1 MEKKIYTQVVV
12 IGSGPA
18 GYSAAFR
25 CADLGLQT
33 ILIERYSKLGGI
45 CLNVGCI
52 PSKALLHVAKVIT
65 EAKELSVSG
74 IEFNKPVININQI
87 RTWKEGIISSLN
99 VGLSSMAKKRNVKVI
114 LGTAKFLS
122 TESILVESKKEQLLI
137 LFKHAI
143 IATGSNSIDLPD
155 IPYHDERIW
164 NSTDALNLKS
174 IPNRLLIIGGG
185 VIGLE
190 MATVYSTLGSKID
203 IIDSGTQLLPAIDKD
218 VIDIFIRAIHKKFNV
233 MLNQVVSKIE
243 SNKKG
248 ILVTIKDSDQ
258 LNRTIFYDAVLIAI
272 GRKAN
277 YKDLNID
284 SIGIEV
290 DSLNFIKIDKQL
302 RTNIPNIY
310 AIGDTVGQPMLAHKG
325 IQQGHI
331 VAEVI
336 AGKKHFF
343 MPKVIPYVAYT
354 DPEIAWVGI
363 TEKEAIKLNFNYE
376 IAVFPWSASGRA
388 ISSNACIGLTKLVFD
403 KDTNR
408 IIGGL
413 VVGRNAS
420 ELLSEISLAI
430 EMGCDAEDIALTIHA
445 HPTLYESI
453 GLAAEVFKGT
463 ITDLINTK

>member
-33 ILIERYSKLGGI
+33 ILIERHRHLGGV

-65 EAKELSVSG
+65 EAKELSGSG
-74 IEFNKPVININQI
+74 VEFNEPVIDID
-87 RTWKEGIISSLN
+87 RVRKWKEGIISSLN
-99 VGLSSMAKKRNVKVI
+99 MGLSSMAKKRNVKVI
-114 LGTAKFLS
+114 LGTARFLTTKS
-122 TESILVESKKEQLLI
+122 LLVQLKKEKILV
-137 LFKHAI
+137 LFENAI
-143 IATGSNSIDLPD
+143 IATGSSPVDLSGMSH
-155 IPYHDERIW
+155 HDDRIW

-190 MATVYSTLGSKID
+190 MATVYSALGSKID
-203 IIDSGTQLLPAIDKD
+203 IIDSGTQLLPAVDKD
-218 VIDIFIRAIHKKFNV
+218 IIDVFVRAVHKKFNF
-233 MLNQVVSKIE
+233 MLNQVISNIE

-248 ILVTIKDSDQ
+248 IFVTIENSDK
-258 LNRTIFYDAVLIAI
+258 LNKKICYDAVLIAI

-277 YKDLNID
+277 YEDLNID
-284 SIGIEV
+284 AIGIEIN
-290 DSLNFIKIDKQL
+290 SLNFIKIDNQL

-310 AIGDTVGQPMLAHKG
+310 AIGDAVGQPMLAHKG
-325 IQQGHI
+325 IQEGHI
-331 VAEVI
+331 AAEVI

-343 MPKVIPYVAYT
+343 MPKVIPCIAYT
-354 DPEIAWVGI
+354 DPEIAWVGM

-376 IAVFPWSASGRA
+376 VAIFPWSASGRA
-388 ISSNACIGLTKLVFD
+388 RSSNSCIGLTKLIFD
-403 KDTNR
+403 KDTHR

-413 VVGRNAS
+413 LVGRNAS

-453 GLAAEVFKGT
+453 GLAAEVFQGT